1 MRYNVGTKGYP
12 YKEIVEM
19 LKPSD
24 LTISEFNFFTFYSHK
39 DNEPIDNGL
48 HVHDEYELFFLL
60 EGEMTYE
67 IDGKT
72 VRPNPV
78 QITVIPPNTQ
88 HRFLSDSNDEKK
100 ILLRGIMIHFSLK
113 ENASPAFFED
123 MFSTLFITDVRTYPE
138 IIVLTHNIARYS
150 YIFSKEEFEFLQNG
164 LLCQLLLLLYKY
176 STFTVDD
183 GKNMNFLTVHVSAYI
198 NQHITEE
205 LSLDSIAKHFKFNKI
220 YINRIF
226 KRDMG
231 MPIHAYIQSRK
242 ILLARTL
249 IFGGEKPT
257 QAMAKSGC
265 KTYSNVYKLFM
276 KTYNISPSDMYVQ
289 YRKEAIESP
298 YTHTI
303 TKKNNGK

>member
-1 MRYNVGTKGYP
+1 
-12 YKEIVEM
+12 M

-123 MFSTLFITDVRTYPE
+123 MFSTLFITNVPRDHRFDAQYSAVQLHIFQRRIRVLAKRLTLSVVIAFIQIFDFHGRRRKKYEFFNGARICLHQPTYYRRTF
-138 IIVLTHNIARYS
+138 ARLY
-150 YIFSKEEFEFLQNG
+150 
-164 LLCQLLLLLYKY
+164 CQ
-176 STFTVDD
+176 TF
-183 GKNMNFLTVHVSAYI
+183 
-198 NQHITEE
+198 Q
-205 LSLDSIAKHFKFNKI
+205 
-220 YINRIF
+220 
-226 KRDMG
+226 
-231 MPIHAYIQSRK
+231 IQ
-242 ILLARTL
+242 
-249 IFGGEKPT
+249 
-257 QAMAKSGC
+257 
-265 KTYSNVYKLFM
+265 
-276 KTYNISPSDMYVQ
+276 
-289 YRKEAIESP
+289 
-298 YTHTI
+298 
-303 TKKNNGK
+303 